1 MKILI
6 VSLLRLG
13 DLIMLAPVIS
23 GIRARYP
30 RAEIHLLTNDS
41 NRSVVPLMPH
51 IVKTHYFER
60 NSIQQS
66 LGTAEAP
73 LFWGYHKVR
82 ELVHGLNQENYSLC
96 INFTHTKLS
105 GYLMGQIHA
114 DEKQGVTIDAAG
126 RVSYG
131 SPWFRYL
138 NDISTTYKG
147 PQFHFM
153 DVFMFATDLEK
164 SPRFA
169 ELKETHEGRSEAD
182 KFLKEL
188 NTSGRI
194 IAIQTRTSEEKKNWQ
209 ADKWVALLKS
219 LTNAYPAD
227 NFVLTGAPDEIGHLT
242 AIKDCVGSDRV
253 QISICSMAGAYSI
266 LKKANF
272 VLSVDT
278 SIKHLAAATQAKV
291 IELSLGSSDYQQTG
305 ISKSNSYI
313 IRSKEKCAPCPHSAP
328 CSREKRFCS
337 VNISADSVFAVMST
351 LLSGRVSAL
360 KTVAADISDEAELLE
375 TQVSNF
381 GFWLALPVG
390 DNASSSLDRITELAA
405 WKYMFQ
411 KSDDKIAQIG
421 SLGVELSKCVSRL
434 EFIESDFD
442 ALDMELSREEQS
454 LKRAQNEI
462 VSALKEWGRSQTRED
477 VVTKKLKAL
486 EASLG
491 FGQLLTSKWL
501 ERNGQGLGQIRAV
514 QSQFDDIQEINQI
527 QLKILRTIEK
537 PRGQNEQQ

>member
-1 MKILI
+1 MKILV

-23 GIRARYP
+23 GLRTRYP

-66 LGTAEAP
+66 LGTADAP

-82 ELVHGLNQENYSLC
+82 ELVDGINSENYSLC

-114 DEKQGVTIDAAG
+114 EEKQGVAIDAAG

-147 PQFHFM
+147 PQFHFT
-153 DVFMFATDLEK
+153 DVFMFACDLEK
-164 SPRFA
+164 SPRFS

-182 KFLKEL
+182 NVLKNF
-188 NTSGRI
+188 NTNGRT
-194 IAIQTRTSEEKKNWQ
+194 IAIQTRTSEEKKNWE
-209 ADKWVALLKS
+209 ADKWKALLKS
-219 LTNAYPAD
+219 LSRAYPAD
-227 NFVLTGAPDEIGHLT
+227 NFVLLGAPNEIEYLT
-242 AIKDCVGSDRV
+242 DLKMGADSERI
-253 QISICSMAGAYSI
+253 QIAICSMAGAYSI
-266 LKKANF
+266 LKKSNF

-278 SIKHLAAATQAKV
+278 SIKHLAAATSAKV

-305 ISKSNSYI
+305 IAKSNSYI
-313 IRSKEKCAPCPHSAP
+313 IRSKEKCAPCPHSSP

-337 VNISADSVFAVMST
+337 INISSDAVFAVMST
-351 LLSGRVSAL
+351 LLAGRPSAL
-360 KTVAADISDEAELLE
+360 KTIATDIADEAELLE

-381 GFWLALPVG
+381 GFWLALPVAA
-390 DNASSSLDRITELAA
+390 NASSSLDRITELAA

-411 KSDDKIAQIG
+411 KTNDKVSQIG
-421 SLGVELSKCVSRL
+421 SLGLELSKSVSRL
-434 EFIESDFD
+434 EFIDSDFE
-442 ALDMELSREEQS
+442 ALDFELSQEEQ
-454 LKRAQNEI
+454 LLQRAQTEI
-462 VSALKEWGRSQTRED
+462 VGVLKEWGRSPTRED
-477 VVTKKLKAL
+477 IVTKKLQSL
-486 EASLG
+486 EANLG
-491 FGQLLTSKWL
+491 CGQLLTTKWL

-514 QSQFDDIQEINQI
+514 QSQFDDIQELNQI

-537 PRGQNEQQ
+537 SERSQ